1 MGLARDTSFKFLP
14 HQLSMVVYW
23 TTMALTGNG
32 GLGFDS
38 GAGCTQPGKSAYF
51 MTKNKKAK
59 SEKLVTK
66 KFCKFCRKHN
76 DHKESKV

>member
-1 MGLARDTSFKFLP
+1 MTKIMREIIKLACT
-14 HQLSMVVYW
+14 
-23 TTMALTGNG
+23 
-32 GLGFDS
+32 
-38 GAGCTQPGKSAYF
+38 GCTQPGKSAYF

-66 KFCKFCRKHN
+66 KFCNFCRKHN

>member
-1 MGLARDTSFKFLP
+1 MREIIK
-14 HQLSMVVYW
+14 LSC
-23 TTMALTGNG
+23 TGCE
-32 GLGFDS
+32 
-38 GAGCTQPGKSAYF
+38 APGKSAYF